1 MASPWLSLCHTVE
14 SKDEY
19 PSCLAERN
27 GILEKLY
34 HDGNIGR
41 LVTVN
46 IKFNDINPKTLLF
59 NEIYPPT
66 STLSDCN

>member
-14 SKDEY
+14 SKYEY

-41 LVTVN
+41 LLTVN

>member
-14 SKDEY
+14 SKHEY
-19 PSCLAERN
+19 PSCLPERN

-34 HDGNIGR
+34 HHGNIGH
-41 LVTVN
+41 LFIVD
-46 IKFNDINPKTLLF
+46 IEFNDINPKTLF
-59 NEIYPPT
+59 NEIYPPA